1 MEAFYQTMSG
11 FCFTLMGLW
20 WAVVQFRHDEWMGD
34 PNQRR
39 LAYSIHLSF
48 MVPGLMSLV
57 AMAAG
62 DMKIIWQVGFAL
74 AGLFGAGTMIFFVAG
89 TNLKNAHGWVIRRAR
104 WLIIVLYVLVALL
117 AINPALAQDLLGL
130 KPLQLEG
137 LVLSLLVL
145 LGVSCAWDLLAEPK
159 VKPRRETANT
169 LQNPER

>member
-1 MEAFYQTMSG
+1 MDAFYQTMSG

-20 WAVVQFRHDEWMGD
+20 WAVVQFRHDEWMDD

-48 MVPGLMSLV
+48 LLPGLMSLV

-62 DMKIIWQVGFAL
+62 DVKLIWQAAFAL
-74 AGLFGAGTMIFFVAG
+74 AGLLGAVAMTLFMLR
-89 TNLKNAHGWVIRRAR
+89 TNLQNVHGWVIRRAR
-104 WLIIVLYVLVALL
+104 WLVIALYILVALF
-117 AINPALAQDLLGL
+117 AVNPSVAQAAVGL

-159 VKPRRETANT
+159 SKT
-169 LQNPER
+169 LA